1 MAIQDIY
8 QAVLSYDHIGI
19 VDLVGQEV
27 EAGTDI
33 SVILNSGLIAAMDEV
48 GARFERGDIF
58 VPHMLVAGRAM
69 RAGLE
74 VLRPYMTKGDATS
87 KGTVVFGTVKGDI
100 HDIGKNLV
108 ILMLEG
114 AGFKV
119 VDLGV
124 DVDNDVLLSALIE
137 NRADVLALSALLTST
152 MVSMERTVAF
162 VKKELP
168 TVKIVVGGAPVT
180 DFFAQSIGADGYA
193 ADAPSAVPLVRS
205 LLERAQC

>member
-1 MAIQDIY
+1 MTVQSIY
-8 QAVLSYDHIGI
+8 EAVLSYDHIGI

-33 SVILNSGLIAAMDEV
+33 SVILNSGLIGAMDEV

-74 VLRPYMTKGDATS
+74 VLRPYLTKSDVNS

-124 DVDNDVLLSALIE
+124 DVGDDVFLSAATE
-137 NRADVLALSALLTST
+137 NRADIIAMSALLTST
-152 MVSMERTVAF
+152 MTGMERAVAF
-162 VKKELP
+162 IKKELP
-168 TVKIVVGGAPVT
+168 TAKIVVGGAPVT
-180 DFFAQSIGADGYA
+180 DYYAQSIGADGYGA
-193 ADAPSAVPLVRS
+193 NAPSAVPLVRD
-205 LLERAQC
+205 LLAK

>member
-8 QAVLSYDHIGI
+8 EAVLSYDHIGI

-33 SVILNSGLIAAMDEV
+33 SVILNSGLIAPMDEV

-74 VLRPYMTKGDATS
+74 VLRPHMAARNVKS
-87 KGTVVFGTVKGDI
+87 RGTVVCGTVKGDI

-114 AGFKV
+114 AGFRV

-124 DVDNDVLLSALIE
+124 TLPRRYFSRQRL
-137 NRADVLALSALLTST
+137 RT
-152 MVSMERTVAF
+152 ERMCSHC
-162 VKKELP
+162 P
-168 TVKIVVGGAPVT
+168 P
-180 DFFAQSIGADGYA
+180 
-193 ADAPSAVPLVRS
+193 
-205 LLERAQC
+205 C

>member
-33 SVILNSGLIAAMDEV
+33 SVILNSGLIAPMDEV

-69 RAGLE
+69 RAGLD
-74 VLRPYMTKGDATS
+74 VLRPFMVAGDVAS

-124 DVDNDVLLSALIE
+124 DVGDDVFLSAAIE

-152 MVSMERTVAF
+152 MPSMERAVAF

-168 TVKIVVGGAPVT
+168 TIKVVVGGAPVT
-180 DFFAQSIGADGYA
+180 DLYAQSIGADGYG
-193 ADAPSAVPLVRS
+193 ADAPSAVPLVRG
-205 LLERAQC
+205 LLERARC

>member
-33 SVILNSGLIAAMDEV
+33 SLILNSGLIAPMDEV

-69 RAGLE
+69 RAGLD
-74 VLRPYMTKGDATS
+74 VLRPYMVAGGVTS
-87 KGTVVFGTVKGDI
+87 RGTVVFGTVKGDI

-124 DVDNDVLLSALIE
+124 DVVQDVFLSAATE
-137 NRADVLALSALLTST
+137 NRADIIAMSALLTST
-152 MVSMERTVAF
+152 MPSMERAVAF
-162 VKKELP
+162 IKKELP
-168 TVKIVVGGAPVT
+168 AAKIVVGGAPVT
-180 DFFAQSIGADGYA
+180 EYYAQTIGADGYG
-193 ADAPSAVPLVRS
+193 ADAPSAVPLIRD
-205 LLERAQC
+205 LLAK